1 MGISCILKKHG
12 YRNPSS
18 RIEDPLLK
26 TGQCAAQFWTS
37 HILYLQ
43 HDAEEEGNSWYLTR
57 LFTFCCGINAPKN
70 LANSFSQQKTVG
82 WMFIRIIPQGGNTA
96 AGPDLHFHWPVLSH
110 RKQGSKHPRYPLGIC
125 HQQWLSFIYNGW
137 EQPWR
142 WSSFDG
148 IDSLVNWH
156 H

>member
-1 MGISCILKKHG
+1 MGISSILKKHG

-26 TGQCAAQFWTS
+26 PGQCAAQFWTS

-70 LANSFSQQKTVG
+70 LANSCSQQKKLLVG
-82 WMFIRIIPQGGNTA
+82 CPFASFPKVGTLQLALTYIFTDQFLPTENRAPNSRGTRWEFATSNGY
-96 AGPDLHFHWPVLSH
+96 HLSTMD
-110 RKQGSKHPRYPLGIC
+110 GSNPEDDRL
-125 HQQWLSFIYNGW
+125 FM
-137 EQPWR
+137 E
-142 WSSFDG
+142 
-148 IDSLVNWH
+148 
-156 H
+156 